1 MQTIDKLIVLTA
13 ILTISLAVYY
23 MLYVFVGEDVIG
35 ALSVIIGIAGFL
47 IGLFEFLRKSN

>member
-23 MLYVFVGEDVIG
+23 MLYVFVGGDVIG